1 MTKQQT
7 LLSSD
12 FSCNERRC
20 VKVVRRNG
28 KYRLLPVKPT
38 TSERVLKA
46 LGLDRE
52 FETLAEV
59 ENAVSAFGF
68 RLVR

>member
-1 MTKQQT
+1 MQQV

-12 FSCNERRC
+12 FSGNEKRL
-20 VKVVRRNG
+20 VKVTRKNG
-28 KYRLLPVKPT
+28 KYRLLPVRPT
-38 TSERVLKA
+38 TSGRVLKA